1 MGLLEKLEN
10 AVNRLLLL
18 IGELFMR
25 GLQKLTPPK
34 VQALWTKVITWSLMA
49 WSWIKN
55 SPKTIKA
62 ALPGLMRRIKASLMA
77 YDYKGKLIET
87 YKAGMAQYAKSQP
100 EAKLS
105 SFKKAMLGPFVVFS
119 QWLSGLTI
127 PQTLVLMGFTAASLL
142 SAISMFSSGQRL
154 MNQSD
159 QSRNPASVEEEITY
173 DRPDYYKKQ
182 TRHLDM
188 ANIRLPIYFANVNE
202 IKSVDVDFTAT
213 LSNRLSRMQLE
224 KLEFQLRDH
233 LILNIEP
240 MISSFP
246 LEEEGKGILREKLI
260 MEINDFMKAQGL
272 EGQVKDLKITYIL
285 AN

>member
-1 MGLLEKLEN
+1 MVLRSVFPTGGP
-10 AVNRLLLL
+10 R
-18 IGELFMR
+18 
-25 GLQKLTPPK
+25 
-34 VQALWTKVITWSLMA
+34 
-49 WSWIKN
+49 

-127 PQTLVLMGFTAASLL
+127 PQTLVLMGFTAASFL

-188 ANIRLPIYFANVNE
+188 ANIRLPIYFANFNE

>member
-18 IGELFMR
+18 IGELFLR

-34 VQALWTKVITWSLMA
+34 VQALWARVIAWIALA
-49 WSWIKN
+49 WSWLKN

-62 ALPGLMRRIKASLMA
+62 ALPGLISRIKASLLA

-100 EAKLS
+100 GAKLS
-105 SFKKAMLGPFVVFS
+105 GLKKALLGPFIIFG
-119 QWLSGLTI
+119 QWVSGLTV
-127 PQTLVLMGFTAASLL
+127 PQTLVLMGFTAASFL

-154 MNQSD
+154 MNHTD
-159 QSRNPASVEEEITY
+159 AGRNPASVEEEIAY
-173 DRPDYYKKQ
+173 ERPDYYKKQ
-182 TRHLDM
+182 TRHLDIT
-188 ANIRLPIYFANVNE
+188 NIRLPVYFANVNE
-202 IKSVDVDFTAT
+202 VKSVDIDFTAT

-246 LEEEGKGILREKLI
+246 LEEEGKIILREKLI
-260 MEINDFMKAQGL
+260 IEINDFMKSQNL
-272 EGQVKDLKITYIL
+272 EGEVKDLKITYIL